1 MTRQIYIDSG
11 EIEQKGDR
19 KQGTED
25 NCQKKRIKLRVR
37 LKLKPGQPGTKHFF
51 RQYGDR
57 LVCVRY
63 RYDEKSQK
71 RYTTVE
77 LIVAE
82 EPWRPDIIKPD
93 AIVRIVIG
101 YDEVD
106 LRQKVKEAGG
116 KWSKTTKTWKIPYKT
131 VRKLG
136 LMKRIIGK
144 EIQPQ

>member
-1 MTRQIYIDSG
+1 
-11 EIEQKGDR
+11 
-19 KQGTED
+19 
-25 NCQKKRIKLRVR
+25 LRVR
-37 LKLKPGQPGTKHFF
+37 LKLNPGQPGTKHLL

-63 RYDEKSQK
+63 RYDEKSKK

-82 EPWRPDIIKPD
+82 EPWLTDTTKPD
-93 AIVRIVIG
+93 TIVRIVIG
-101 YDEVD
+101 YNEVD
-106 LRQKVKEAGG
+106 LRQKVKDAGG
-116 KWSKTTKTWKIPYKT
+116 KWSKSTKTWKIPYKT

-136 LMKRIIGK
+136 LMKRIIHK